1 MICYDTIKASVM
13 NLHDD
18 NPTGENDKKLRRIF
32 ENNGI
37 DVNQGDA
44 AALYLNIPREKTN
57 ILNKIFLFYF

>member
-1 MICYDTIKASVM
+1 MTERFALILFKASVM

-44 AALYLNIPREKTN
+44 AALYLNIPREKP
-57 ILNKIFLFYF
+57 IF

>member
-1 MICYDTIKASVM
+1 M

-44 AALYLNIPREKTN
+44 AALYLNIPREKT
-57 ILNKIFLFYF
+57 IF

>member
-1 MICYDTIKASVM
+1 M

-44 AALYLNIPREKTN
+44 VALYLNIPRKN
-57 ILNKIFLFYF
+57 IIWSNVSFGFKKKDLMIQNHSA

>member
-1 MICYDTIKASVM
+1 M

-18 NPTGENDKKLRRIF
+18 NPTGQNDKKLRRIF

-44 AALYLNIPREKTN
+44 VALYLNIPRKKHY
-57 ILNKIFLFYF
+57 LDRVM

>member
-1 MICYDTIKASVM
+1 M

-44 AALYLNIPREKTN
+44 AALYLNIPRRKN
-57 ILNKIFLFYF
+57 IILNKIFLFYF